1 VTEAPVLPRGGV
13 ALDEAPAETPTTQ
26 RPWLCIV
33 WDDPVNTM
41 DYVTYVF
48 SSYFGFSKAK
58 AERLM
63 LRVHNTGKAVVA
75 SGAREAMETHVT
87 AMHAYGLQS
96 TMEQSE

>member
-1 VTEAPVLPRGGV
+1 MTEAPVLDHAVRDDT
-13 ALDEAPAETPTTQ
+13 ATQ
-26 RPWLCIV
+26 RPWVCIV

-48 SSYFGFSKAK
+48 ASYFGFSKAK